1 MNYKEKQIFLT
12 DNIPCTLGSP
22 KEEDAEE
29 MLLYFKLASEES
41 NFMINYPEEITM
53 TVDEEKEFL
62 KKSLESE
69 TDIRIAAFIG
79 EKIVGSATIYSY
91 SSQMKM
97 KHRACFGIA
106 IREKFQGKGLGNILT
121 KEAITMAKQLGYEQ
135 VELGVFADNHKARS
149 LYRKYGFEEWGCVK
163 NAFRLKDGTYRD
175 EITMGLIL

>member
-1 MNYKEKQIFLT
+1 
-12 DNIPCTLGSP
+12 
-22 KEEDAEE
+22 
-29 MLLYFKLASEES
+29 MLDYFKAVSEES
-41 NFMINYPEEITM
+41 HFMVNYPEEIKM
-53 TVDEEKEFL
+53 TIEDEGEFL

-79 EKIVGSATIYSY
+79 EEIVGSATIYSY
-91 SSQMKM
+91 SSQLKM

-106 IREKFQGKGLGNILT
+106 IREKFQGKGLGDILT
-121 KEAITMAKQLGYEQ
+121 KEAIAMAKQLDYEQ
-135 VELGVFADNHKARS
+135 IELGVFADNHKARS